1 MKNERPLYF
10 LSMLLALRDSVL
22 ESGEIDP
29 RPERKILSGQRILK
43 SPELMPSGKDPTSE
57 GKKPMGHNRSRDI
70 LPLSR
75 RDRVEQ
81 SREFMEQH
89 FDQRLEIPSLAAQAN
104 VSISHFFKLFK
115 QDTGCT
121 PLAYLTQ
128 LKIERACDLLIT
140 TTASVKLIAA
150 NLGFRDP
157 FYFSR
162 VFKSVTGMA
171 PKAYRRLKRN
181 GRECPPSRA
190 MDAAPAQVVKNQG
203 SGKLL

>member
-10 LSMLLALRDSVL
+10 LSMLLALPDSVL
-22 ESGEIDP
+22 ESGKINSS
-29 RPERKILSGQRILK
+29 PERKILSGQRILK
-43 SPELMPSGKDPTSE
+43 SPELMPSGKGPTSE
-57 GKKPMGHNRSRDI
+57 GKKQMPYNHSRGI
-70 LPLSR
+70 VPLSR
-75 RDRVEQ
+75 RDRVGQ

-140 TTASVKLIAA
+140 TTGSVKLIAA

-162 VFKSVTGMA
+162 VFKSLTGMA
-171 PKAYRRLKRN
+171 PKVYRRLKRN
-181 GRECPPSRA
+181 GAEV
-190 MDAAPAQVVKNQG
+190 PAK
-203 SGKLL
+203 

>member
-1 MKNERPLYF
+1 MKDERPLYF
-10 LSMLLALRDSVL
+10 LTMLLALRDSVL
-22 ESGEIDP
+22 ESGKMNSMA
-29 RPERKILSGQRILK
+29 ERKILSGQRILK
-43 SPELMPSGKDPTSE
+43 SPELMPPGNGPANE
-57 GKKPMGHNRSRDI
+57 GRKPMGNNRSRDI
-70 LPLSR
+70 IPLSR
-75 RDRVEQ
+75 RDRVGQ

-140 TTASVKLIAA
+140 TTWSVKLIAA

-162 VFKSVTGMA
+162 VFKSLTGMA

-181 GRECPPSRA
+181 GEGVP
-190 MDAAPAQVVKNQG
+190 VK
-203 SGKLL
+203 

>member
-1 MKNERPLYF
+1 M
-10 LSMLLALRDSVL
+10 SA
-22 ESGEIDP
+22 
-29 RPERKILSGQRILK
+29 
-43 SPELMPSGKDPTSE
+43 GKGPISE
-57 GKKPMGHNRSRDI
+57 GKKPMENNRSRDI

-75 RDRVEQ
+75 RDRVGQ

-89 FDQRLEIPSLAAQAN
+89 FDQCLEIPSLAAQAN

-115 QDTGCT
+115 QDTGYT

-140 TTASVKLIAA
+140 TTSSVKLIAA

-162 VFKSVTGMA
+162 VFKSLTGMA

-181 GRECPPSRA
+181 GEGV
-190 MDAAPAQVVKNQG
+190 PAK
-203 SGKLL
+203 